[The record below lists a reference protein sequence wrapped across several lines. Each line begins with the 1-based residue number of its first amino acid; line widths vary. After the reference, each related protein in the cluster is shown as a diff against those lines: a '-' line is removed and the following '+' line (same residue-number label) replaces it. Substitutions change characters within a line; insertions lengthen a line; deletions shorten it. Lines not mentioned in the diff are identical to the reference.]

1 MNGPIRDLYRD
12 RKWWVTL
19 LAVSILTLTTVMY
32 MVEGGVEKGAYI
44 EVEEVFF
51 LMTDQ
56 DNDTTTMNID
66 VFITNHGDED
76 LSDVTV
82 RAFAVEED
90 SNLARDEASVE
101 LGALGGQMTIEG
113 NLTITLPND
122 ESYRVEL
129 LVFKEGKLAIR
140 GSGNVNLRTSVEY
153 INWLGNVD
161 YYYDARTT
169 NYTTTKSDI
178 PPAKS
183 EADDGTLGAS
193 DEDVSSYLC
202 IVGGGSILVLVIVIA
217 KGVIGHV
224 ESRPPRE
231 RIPPPHITREWEREM
246 YWQPGPPR
254 GPMPPS
260 RPQERTF
267 HYRQDTGKESE
278 DGPSE
283 DTPE

>member
-1 MNGPIRDLYRD
+1 MTGPMRDLYRD
-12 RKWWVTL
+12 RKWWLTL
-19 LAVSILTLTTVMY
+19 LVVSILTLTTVMY
-32 MVEGGVEKGAYI
+32 MVEGGAEKGAYI

-56 DNDTTTMNID
+56 DNDTTTMDID
-66 VFITNHGDED
+66 VFITNHWEED

-101 LGALGGQMTIEG
+101 LGALGGQKTIEG

-140 GSGNVNLRTSVEY
+140 GSGDVNLRTSVEY
-153 INWLGNVD
+153 ITAAGDID
-161 YYYDARTT
+161 YYYDAWTT
-169 NYTTTKSDI
+169 NYTTNKFDV
-178 PPAKS
+178 PPAEKD
-183 EADDGTLGAS
+183 ADDSAMGAS

-202 IVGGGSILVLVIVIA
+202 IVGGGLVLVLVIVIV

-231 RIPPPHITREWEREM
+231 RIPPPHITREWEREA
-246 YWQPGPPR
+246 YWQPGPPS

-260 RPQERTF
+260 RPREGTTHHHPDTEREPEEE
-267 HYRQDTGKESE
+267 RSE
-278 DGPSE
+278 DMPR
-283 DTPE
+283 